1 MVSRKVRCEVKAV
14 SIPYLFLLF
23 LIVNGEVDLYMT
35 AGGFESSEEGSSS
48 LGTGVRD
55 NCEMWVLRKQIG
67 SLHEQ
72 LFSLNHGVICP
83 GPKW

>member
-1 MVSRKVRCEVKAV
+1 
-14 SIPYLFLLF
+14 
-23 LIVNGEVDLYMT
+23 MT

-55 NCEMWVLRKQIG
+55 NCEMWVLRKIG

-72 LFSLNHGVICP
+72 LSSLNHGVICP